1 MADLYEA
8 YLDDIQLQLETI
20 EDQFGKVIAKYSYPY
35 ADGDDLE
42 DMGQKGHSTRLRAY
56 FIDEGDRLAYDDHIK
71 LINHLA
77 DKTDF
82 ILYHPKYGIIH
93 GLVEDVTARHDDRQ
107 RCAEVDFTF
116 LEQMRQPID
125 TAPDMD
131 VASAVESHFLT
142 GQDEQIFEAV
152 RDVVSLGLPPEIP
165 LDATNSIMA
174 QIKVASGSLRIIA
187 KEVDDH
193 IAMLRATAIEI
204 IQPVN
209 SLVATITYTTTIP
222 GLLIGT
228 ATFCVER
235 VARLYDSVADAP
247 AHYLANLDFA
257 FKQLIQAA
265 GDLPGTGT
273 APGQQARTIL
283 IKHLQLA
290 CSQRLAL
297 ESAYSYATDES
308 RRQLVRKAEKQVS
321 FDILGRYL
329 SPAATDPL
337 MNLRELE
344 NTLATSRAW
353 LQDGVTAA
361 RSMQSLK
368 DLALDLLTHVSS
380 VKLEREKII
389 TVTVINPTPLH
400 LICLIYGLPY
410 NYAERIRGIN
420 PHMAN
425 PNAVSG
431 DIQIYVC

>member
-1 MADLYEA
+1 MSDLYEA
-8 YLDDIQLQLETI
+8 YLDDIQLELETL
-20 EDQFGKVIAKYSYPY
+20 EDSFGKVIAKYAYPY

-56 FIDEGDRLAYDDHIK
+56 FMDNGTQTTYDDHIK

-93 GLVEDVTARHDDRQ
+93 GLVEDVTSRHDDRQ

-116 LEQMRQPID
+116 LEQMRLPID
-125 TAPDMD
+125 TTPDMD
-131 VASAVESHFLT
+131 VASAVESHFQAA
-142 GQDEQIFEAV
+142 QDDQIAEAS
-152 RDVVSLGLPPEIP
+152 RDVVVLGLPPETP
-165 LDATNSIMA
+165 LDPTKSILS
-174 QIKVASGSLRIIA
+174 QIKAATGSLRVIA

-193 IAMLRATAIEI
+193 IAMLRATATEI
-204 IQPVN
+204 TQPIN
-209 SLVATITYTTTIP
+209 SLVATITYATTIP
-222 GLLIGT
+222 ALLIGT
-228 ATFCVER
+228 ATLCVER
-235 VARLYDSVADAP
+235 VARLYDSVVDAP

-257 FKQLIQAA
+257 FKQLLQSA

-290 CSQRLAL
+290 CAQRLAL
-297 ESAYSYATDES
+297 ESAYCFATDES
-308 RRQLVRKAEKQVS
+308 RRQQVRTAEKQAS
-321 FDILGRYL
+321 FNILGRYL
-329 SPAATDPL
+329 SPTATDPL

-344 NTLATSRAW
+344 NTLAVSRAW
-353 LQDGVTAA
+353 LQAGVTAA

-389 TVTVINPTPLH
+389 TVTVINPMPLH
-400 LICLIYGLPY
+400 LLCLIHGLPY
-410 NYAERIRGIN
+410 NYAARIRGIN

-425 PNAVSG
+425 PNTVCG
-431 DIQIYVC
+431 DVQIYQL